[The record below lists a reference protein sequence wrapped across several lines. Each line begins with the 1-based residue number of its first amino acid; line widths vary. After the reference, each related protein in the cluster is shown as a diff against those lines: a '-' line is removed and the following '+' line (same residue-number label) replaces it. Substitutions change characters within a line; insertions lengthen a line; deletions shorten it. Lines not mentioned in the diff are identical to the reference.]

1 MAKLVFVI
9 TAADEVQVMVKVI
22 RIGTNQILIVDNKT
36 KILELVVVV

>member
-9 TAADEVQVMVKVI
+9 MTADEDQVMVKVI